1 MADGIVLSLMDA
13 DLNILAQSASTSM
26 NMDPDSD
33 KPVSLSINYIGSIAL
48 DTELLVCITALTDD
62 TIVEKRLQI
71 GYKLYGEHFPL
82 LDEPD
87 TSCI

>member
-26 NMDPDSD
+26 NMDTEND
-33 KPVSLSINYIGSIAL
+33 KPVSLSINYIGSIAS
-48 DTELLVCITALTDD
+48 DTELLVCITALSDD
-62 TIVEKRLQI
+62 KIVEKRLQI